1 MTQVTK
7 RILEEIEALFD
18 EEHSE
23 LVAELARA
31 GGPGAHDG
39 PEDSDLT
46 AAADRLFL
54 EVDRREQ
61 SSCQSHVGA
70 RAGSLTSAWLRRCV
84 RPLSSAS
91 PPTSAIAHWS
101 PWFRTRQAPAS
112 HDLRPPLWSRFC
124 GRVSSTLRTSSRFR
138 MPSWFVYLKR
148 SGRLQP
154 FVGANERRD
163 RDRRLH
169 FVRGERVVVQRLHG
183 LRIKMLPIV
192 ASGRPEACGSEESRE
207 APDLL
212 SSCYRDSWKLEAE
225 S

>member
-1 MTQVTK
+1 VPPDCAVTIGSEPPLGTKNVRVLSGVQASNLGGGGASIALSQRRDVQV
-7 RILEEIEALFD
+7 F
-18 EEHSE
+18 
-23 LVAELARA
+23 
-31 GGPGAHDG
+31 
-39 PEDSDLT
+39 
-46 AAADRLFL
+46 ADF
-54 EVDRREQ
+54 
-61 SSCQSHVGA
+61 
-70 RAGSLTSAWLRRCV
+70 SAKV
-84 RPLSSAS
+84 RPAVVVSIPADERVRALVILVPHTTSPRQSRFEAS
-91 PPTSAIAHWS
+91 VVVP
-101 PWFRTRQAPAS
+101 F
-112 HDLRPPLWSRFC
+112 LRPGVFDAQNII
-124 GRVSSTLRTSSRFR
+124 TMR
-138 MPSWFVYLKR
+138 MPSWFVYLER
-148 SGRLQP
+148 SGRPQP